1 MGESCACAA
10 LVALHARAVPFA
22 AHMWCPG
29 GDADMKDQSFVSAA
43 PLLCLTFPPRALCAS
58 PRQRDGATLLSK
70 YFGEGL
76 CSLPNSCVVLVKK

>member
-1 MGESCACAA
+1 
-10 LVALHARAVPFA
+10 
-22 AHMWCPG
+22 
-29 GDADMKDQSFVSAA
+29 MKDQSFVSAA
-43 PLLCLTFPPRALCAS
+43 PLFCLTFPPHALCAS